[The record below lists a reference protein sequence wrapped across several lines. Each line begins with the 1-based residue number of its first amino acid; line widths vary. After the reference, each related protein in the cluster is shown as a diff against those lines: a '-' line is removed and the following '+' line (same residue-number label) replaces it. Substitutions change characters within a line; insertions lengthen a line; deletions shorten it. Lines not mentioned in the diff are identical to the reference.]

1 MSNFKETVSRLA
13 RLSPQHGSS
22 ESMPGY
28 LHHLLGMS
36 QWKDEGWTAGAV
48 SFEMPLTREI
58 PEFTAKSTKAK
69 SLTNPKRRLVK
80 YGGISEEGLL
90 FPDTHVPFFLI
101 LPSLFWWRRR
111 RDPTPVL
118 SPGKSHGW
126 MSLVGCSPWGHEK
139 SDTTE

>member
-1 MSNFKETVSRLA
+1 MSIFKETVSRLA
-13 RLSPQHGSS
+13 RLSSQHGSS
-22 ESMPGY
+22 EAMPGY

-80 YGGISEEGLL
+80 YGGISEGLL
-90 FPDTHVPFFLI
+90 FPDTHIPPPLFLKSFLASFGGKI
-101 LPSLFWWRRR
+101 LLCHM
-111 RDPTPVL
+111 
-118 SPGKSHGW
+118 KE
-126 MSLVGCSPWGHEK
+126 M
-139 SDTTE
+139 